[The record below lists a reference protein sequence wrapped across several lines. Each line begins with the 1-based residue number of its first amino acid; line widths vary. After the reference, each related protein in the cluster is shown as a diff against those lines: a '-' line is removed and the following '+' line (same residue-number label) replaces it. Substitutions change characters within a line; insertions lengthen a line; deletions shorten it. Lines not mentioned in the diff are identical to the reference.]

1 MPFPEIRGPYRRP
14 SQTEVARLVSR
25 PSLPAMRSFLRSIL
39 YAWSVVFGVLCAAAY
54 LWPELVPVAAGLLA
68 RAEGHL
74 ALGVLAALF
83 LTSPL
88 LILLRWFQAMRRN
101 REISYQ
107 TDNGKVS
114 VSLIAIEEALTRAIE
129 GEPEVRKAHVRVFE
143 DRVRRAVVI
152 EAVVTMWEVP
162 NVTDRNRFLQKMLR
176 RRFAEL
182 MPEQSTVDVN
192 LHLHRMSERQPEA
205 TKAKPVAA
213 RTTATAPP
221 ASEPE
226 LGTGSGGQPT
236 TDRHRAAHADD
247 EPPAHPGNTELTPT
261 EADLYLG
268 PTYPI
273 DDDDEDGSRALRAV
287 PRAKAAPR

>member
-1 MPFPEIRGPYRRP
+1 MRG
-14 SQTEVARLVSR
+14 L
-25 PSLPAMRSFLRSIL
+25 LRSIL
-39 YAWSVVFGVLCAAAY
+39 YLWSVAFGLLCAAAWM
-54 LWPELVPVAAGLLA
+54 WPGFVELVAHFLA
-68 RAEGHL
+68 TNEGRL
-74 ALGVLAALF
+74 VLAVFSALF

-88 LILLRWFQAMRRN
+88 LILLRWVHSIRRN

-182 MPEQSTVDVN
+182 MPEQTTVDVN
-192 LHLHRMSERQPEA
+192 LHLHRMTERTVEA
-205 TKAKPVAA
+205 NKPSVA
-213 RTTATAPP
+213 RTQTAPV
-221 ASEPE
+221 SNEPE
-226 LGTGSGGQPT
+226 LGTGSGGQPS
-236 TDRHRAAHADD
+236 TDRLGRGKSEDEPAAH
-247 EPPAHPGNTELTPT
+247 PANAQVEPT
-261 EADLYLG
+261 EDDLYVG
-268 PTYPI
+268 PTYPVG
-273 DDDDEDGSRALRAV
+273 DDEDDDGSRALKAV
-287 PRAKAAPR
+287 PKHAGNRAGGKPPKGS